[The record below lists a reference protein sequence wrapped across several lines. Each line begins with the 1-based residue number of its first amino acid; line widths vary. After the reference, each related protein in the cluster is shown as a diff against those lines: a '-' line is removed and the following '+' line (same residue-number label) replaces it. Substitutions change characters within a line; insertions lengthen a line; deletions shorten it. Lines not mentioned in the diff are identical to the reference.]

1 MVIGLN
7 FNCVEGV
14 ISTCT
19 DENNPPK
26 YEPISCGDCKYSD
39 PHHSNRSQHL
49 TANKLGCQ
57 LRFKLENDEFKE
69 KAALAK
75 APSAVVIKA

>member
-1 MVIGLN
+1 MEGCANTVIGLN

-26 YEPISCGDCKYSD
+26 YEPISCGDCKYPIHIIPIFFIIS
-39 PHHSNRSQHL
+39 
-49 TANKLGCQ
+49 
-57 LRFKLENDEFKE
+57 
-69 KAALAK
+69 
-75 APSAVVIKA
+75 

>member
-1 MVIGLN
+1 MVTGLN

-26 YEPISCGDCKYSD
+26 YEPISCGDCKYPIYIIPIS
-39 PHHSNRSQHL
+39 L
-49 TANKLGCQ
+49 TLIANKSGCQ

-69 KAALAK
+69 KAALEK
-75 APSAVVIKA
+75 APSAVIIKA